1 MYIRRHLR
9 RKVSKIKMEKNP
21 KVTDSSSCVRNQ
33 GPKDATLDPQ
43 YRRALIASTRGVHT
57 GVVAYKQIEAILLI
71 NTS

>member
-33 GPKDATLDPQ
+33 GPIDAILDPQ

-57 GVVAYKQIEAILLI
+57 GVISYIPIEAILRVSI
-71 NTS
+71 S